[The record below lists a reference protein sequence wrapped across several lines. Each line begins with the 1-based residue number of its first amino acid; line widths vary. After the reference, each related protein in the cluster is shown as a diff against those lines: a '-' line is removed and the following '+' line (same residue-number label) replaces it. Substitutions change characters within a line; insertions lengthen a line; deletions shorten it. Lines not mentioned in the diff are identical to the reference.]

1 MVTVCRVPDSKLTP
15 LRPSLSQPSC
25 SQKCTKKSALHLAE
39 DLFVASEGTS
49 RAGRETLPYLDD
61 DIPLLS
67 VEEEP
72 GMCLLRSATRVTTL
86 TFLSWS
92 FSGLFLSFLTFKQ
105 EVVLP
110 QKVVGSALSC
120 GCKLP

>member
-1 MVTVCRVPDSKLTP
+1 MLLS
-15 LRPSLSQPSC
+15 PSMLQSSC

-39 DLFVASEGTS
+39 DIFIASEATS

-72 GMCLLRSATRVTTL
+72 GMCLLCRAFRGTTL
-86 TFLSWS
+86 PCSSCSSSCPCHWS
-92 FSGLFLSFLTFKQ
+92 
-105 EVVLP
+105 VP
-110 QKVVGSALSC
+110 QF
-120 GCKLP
+120 PFF

>member
-1 MVTVCRVPDSKLTP
+1 VVTVCRVPDSKLMP
-15 LRPSLSQPSC
+15 LCPFLPQPSC
-25 SQKCTKKSALHLAE
+25 SQKCTKKSTLHLAE

-72 GMCLLRSATRVTTL
+72 GMCLLCSAIWVTVL
-86 TFLSWS
+86 TF
-92 FSGLFLSFLTFKQ
+92 
-105 EVVLP
+105 
-110 QKVVGSALSC
+110 
-120 GCKLP
+120 